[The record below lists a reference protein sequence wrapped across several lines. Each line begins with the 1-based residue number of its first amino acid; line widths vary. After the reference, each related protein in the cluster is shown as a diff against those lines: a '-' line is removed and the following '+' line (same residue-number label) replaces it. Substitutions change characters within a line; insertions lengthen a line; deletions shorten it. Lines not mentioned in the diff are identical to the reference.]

1 MRIGFDMDGV
11 VADLHTAF
19 AGAAMRLFPD
29 LDPAIVAQPE
39 LGASPPAAET
49 ADAGESEVPEAP
61 PVEAAGL
68 PLTRRQ
74 LDQVWDHIAEIEDFW
89 ETLPETEGGIVS
101 RIAAIA
107 EERRWEVIFLTS
119 RPSTRGRTVQRQ
131 SQRWLDRLG
140 FQMPSVFVVQGSRG
154 RIADSLRLDV
164 VIDDRPDNCLDVVLE
179 SKARAI
185 LIWRGAPGAIPG
197 SAKRMG
203 IAIDHTLGSCLDKLV
218 EAEKAAETPADLMQR
233 LRRLFGL
240 GRPG

>member
-19 AGAAMRLFPD
+19 AGAAMRVFPD
-29 LDPAIVAQPE
+29 LDPALVAQPE
-39 LGASPPAAET
+39 VGASPPTTE
-49 ADAGESEVPEAP
+49 ADAEDSEVPEAP

-74 LDQVWDHIAEIEDFW
+74 LDRVWDRIAGIEDFW
-89 ETLPETEGGIVS
+89 ETLRETEPGIVS
-101 RIAAIA
+101 RIATIA

-131 SQRWLDRLG
+131 SQRWLDGLG
-140 FQMPSVFVVQGSRG
+140 FPMPSVFVVQGSRG
-154 RIADSLRLDV
+154 RIADALHLDV

-185 LIWRGAPGAIPG
+185 LIWRGAPSAIPG
-197 SAKRMG
+197 SARRMG
-203 IAIDHTLGSCLDKLV
+203 IAIDHTLSSCLDKLV
-218 EAEKAAETPADLMQR
+218 EAEKAADTPADLMQR

-240 GRPG
+240 SKPG